1 MATADP
7 APQLVPFVCTACA
20 AHLRLPASYL
30 GKAILCPKCNAPQR
44 VVNAEAPLEP
54 MDTTRALR
62 ADEIPVRPIGAVS
75 GMAPAVRVPRPF
87 KTPLPADLPP
97 AQRVAIEADFD
108 PLTAPAARRVPD
120 AALTASG
127 LRRTPPPAA
136 DLPELTMAFVTPPP
150 PAAAVVA
157 PRSRT
162 LLVVLGLL
170 GVLSTVLAVTLV
182 LTIQALGA
190 EREQRHLAEQ
200 RADSA
205 RAAAEEAARQ
215 SAASER
221 RLTELVHSL
230 SRPAS
235 AKP

>member
-1 MATADP
+1 M
-7 APQLVPFVCTACA
+7 
-20 AHLRLPASYL
+20 RLPASYL
-30 GKAILCPKCNAPQR
+30 GKGILCPKCNAPQR
-44 VVNAEAPLEP
+44 VVDADAPLEP

-75 GMAPAVRVPRPF
+75 GMAPAVRPPRPF
-87 KTPLPADLPP
+87 KTPLPSDLPP
-97 AQRVAIEADFD
+97 AQRVAAEPDFD

-120 AALTASG
+120 SALTASG
-127 LRRTPPPAA
+127 LRRTPPPDAA
-136 DLPELTMAFVTPPP
+136 PPELTMAFVSPPP
-150 PAAAVVA
+150 PAAAVLA

-162 LLVVLGLL
+162 LLVVLGIL
-170 GVLSTVLAVTLV
+170 GVLSAGLAVTLV

-190 EREQRHLAEQ
+190 EREQRRLAEQ

-205 RAAAEEAARQ
+205 RAAADEAVRQ
-215 SAASER
+215 ASASER

-230 SRPAS
+230 SRPAA